1 MNADPGIN
9 PVADFKR
16 GNPGVPIGVEQRCDD
31 SAHQFFIP
39 EQGANGEVSVPSD
52 PPDQKGHR
60 FFKSEN
66 STMIDHFDDISCKI
80 GPIHGI

>member
-1 MNADPGIN
+1 MRTPASI
-9 PVADFKR
+9 R
-16 GNPGVPIGVEQRCDD
+16 SPISKEETQVFQSVLNKD
-31 SAHQFFIP
+31 ATIP
-39 EQGANGEVSVPSD
+39 RISSSFQSKARTGGAVPSG

-66 STMIDHFDDISCKI
+66 STEIDHFDDISCKS